1 MTLFGALGFLNPW
14 VLAGLL
20 ALPVI
25 WWLLRFT
32 PPRPRQV
39 VFPPTRLLLDLKDE
53 QQTAEKSPWWLTLL
67 RMLLAALVILAL
79 ARPVLNPERDMLAG
93 NGPVLVAVDNG
104 WASAAQWEKLK
115 AMLFAI
121 ISRAERDNRPVIVAA
136 TAQQTGPTIQ
146 TVSPEAAREAAE
158 GLQPQPFDPS
168 RGKLAQAL
176 GSALAGTQG
185 IAAIWLS
192 DGLDYGEAESFSG
205 ALAALASSGSLTVAR
220 PDGASAPLGVH
231 SSLSEGGTLTAHVI
245 RAEGGPR
252 QGHVQALSSR
262 GEQIGRAPF
271 SFDSGAPRADSTFD
285 LPLEIRNQVA
295 RVVIEGQA
303 SAGAVHLLDAR
314 SQWRRIGVISGE
326 TRELAQPLLSPT
338 YYVERAL
345 APFAEIVTP
354 EGSNVAES
362 ITGLFRQNL
371 SVLVLADIG
380 KLLPGTEDEIRSWVE
395 RGGTLLRF
403 AGPRL
408 EKAADDLLPG
418 PLRHGGRTLGGALS
432 WSAPQPLAAFDDAGP
447 FRGLAVPADVAI
459 RRQVLTDPATSSKAE
474 VWARLKDGTPL
485 VSAARTGNG
494 SIVLFHVTANSDW
507 SNLPMSGLFV
517 EMLRRIV
524 ERSVS
529 TPGRKD
535 GPATPAAAS
544 AAQEQPQT
552 NVLSPVQVL
561 DGFGRLV
568 SPSASVAPLR
578 SEDIDKLRPGPSRP
592 PGYYG
597 PAGAARAF
605 NMIEAHTV
613 LKPLPALGAAAAV
626 IGYGLQEAVPLAPW
640 LLATAAALFLLDMIA
655 VLLLAAGSPLPA
667 AFRRTRGALPLLV
680 FAALLALTPAA
691 ALAQPAAE
699 GEQRDLQAALKTRLA
714 YVVTGDSEIDRTS
727 QNGLAGLG
735 KVLAARTAIEPADPV
750 GVDIDRDELAFY
762 PLLYWPVRSDATRL
776 SDTTLARIDAYMK
789 QGGMIVFDTRD
800 YQVSLPSGAGSTQG
814 PGATALA
821 RLLGNLDIPPL
832 EPVPEKHVLTKS
844 FYLLSTFPGRWDGGQ
859 MWVEAVPNDEDRG
872 QRANRSDGVSS
883 ILVTSN
889 DLAGAWALDD
899 RNRPLYPV
907 VPGGEVQREMAFR
920 VGVNIVMYA
929 LTGNYK
935 ADQVHVP
942 ALLERLGQ

>member
-1 MTLFGALGFLNPW
+1 MTLFGAIGFLNPW
-14 VLAGLL
+14 LLTGLL

-79 ARPVLNPERDMLAG
+79 ARPILNPERDMLAG
-93 NGPVLVAVDNG
+93 NGPVLVVVDNG
-104 WASAAQWEKLK
+104 WASASQWEKMK
-115 AMLFAI
+115 TMLLAV

-136 TAQQTGPTIQ
+136 TAQQSAPSIRP
-146 TVSPEAAREAAE
+146 VSAEAAREAAE
-158 GLQPQPFDPS
+158 GLQPQPYAPA
-168 RGKLAQAL
+168 RGKLAEAL
-176 GSALAGTQG
+176 SSTLAGAG
-185 IAAIWLS
+185 DLGAVWLS
-192 DGLDYGEAESFSG
+192 DGLDYGDAEAFSDT
-205 ALAALASSGSLTVAR
+205 LTRLASAGLTVAR
-220 PDGASAPLGVH
+220 PDEASSPLGLRA
-231 SSLSEGGTLTAHVI
+231 SLSEGGALSAHVI
-245 RAEGGPR
+245 RASGGTR
-252 QGHVQALSSR
+252 EGHVQALSSR

-271 SFDSGAPRADSTFD
+271 RFEGRAPHTVTAFD

-295 RVVIEGQA
+295 RIAIEGEA

-345 APFAEIVTP
+345 APFAEIVAP
-354 EGSNVAES
+354 KDSNIAE
-362 ITGLFRQNL
+362 TLNDLFARNL

-380 KLLPGTEDEIRSWVE
+380 KLLPDIEDEIRSWVE

-408 EKAADDLLPG
+408 EKGSDTLLPG

-432 WSAPQPLAAFDDAGP
+432 WSAPQPLAAFDESSP
-447 FRGLAVPADVAI
+447 FRGLAIPADVAI
-459 RRQVLTDPATSSKAE
+459 RRQVLTDPAASSDAE

-485 VSAARTGNG
+485 VSAARSGNG

-517 EMLRRIV
+517 EMLRRIA

-535 GPATPAAAS
+535 GPATPAAGN

-552 NVLSPVQVL
+552 NVLAPVQVL
-561 DGFGRLV
+561 DGYGRLV
-568 SPSASVAPLR
+568 TPAASVAPIR
-578 SEDIDKLRPGPSRP
+578 SDEIDRLRPGPTRP

-597 PAGAARAF
+597 PAGATRAF
-605 NMIEAHTV
+605 NLIEASTV
-613 LKPLPALGAAAAV
+613 LKPLPALGAAVSIA
-626 IGYGLQEAVPLAPW
+626 GYGLQEALPLAPW
-640 LLATAAALFLLDMIA
+640 MLVAAAALFLLDMLA
-655 VLLLAAGSPLPA
+655 VLLLAAGAPVQGLFRRARGAMPLVAFALAVSLPA
-667 AFRRTRGALPLLV
+667 I
-680 FAALLALTPAA
+680 
-691 ALAQPAAE
+691 ALAQSSP
-699 GEQRDLQAALKTRLA
+699 GQDQRDLEAALKTRLA
-714 YVVTGDSEIDRTS
+714 YVVTGDTEIDRAS
-727 QNGLAGLG
+727 QSGLAGLG
-735 KVLAARTAIEPADPV
+735 KVLAARTAIEPAEPA
-750 GVDIDRDELAFY
+750 GVDIETDELAFY
-762 PLLYWPVRSDATRL
+762 PLLYWPVRSDARRL
-776 SDTTLARIDAYMK
+776 PDATLARIDAYMK

-800 YQVSLPSGAGSTQG
+800 YQVSLPSGPGTTQG
-814 PGATALA
+814 PSATALA
-821 RLLGNLDIPPL
+821 RLLGNLDIPAL

-859 MWVEAVPNDEDRG
+859 MWVESVPADEDRG
-872 QRANRSDGVSS
+872 QRTNRSDGVSS

-889 DLAGAWALDD
+889 DLAGAWALDEH
-899 RNRPLYPV
+899 NRPIYPA